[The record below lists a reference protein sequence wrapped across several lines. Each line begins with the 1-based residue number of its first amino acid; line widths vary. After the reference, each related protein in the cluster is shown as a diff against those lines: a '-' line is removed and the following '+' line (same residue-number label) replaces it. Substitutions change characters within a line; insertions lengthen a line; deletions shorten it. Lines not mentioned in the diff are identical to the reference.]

1 MSSSSMTI
9 PRETRLNGELQLL
22 KSRRVAQALTAPR
35 TSRRERSRMRLL
47 HTLRYTR
54 MTAVP
59 KTPLSPRV
67 PLKSMI
73 RRMTRRTG
81 ILDTG
86 SNRPSARSL
95 PLAKSLISS
104 STATAQKTQ
113 TELKFRTYVHEL
125 AFWSFLSLQG
135 EGAPSQF
142 ISIRSRSACPDVK
155 QNFFNFQDI
164 YISIDSSLC

>member
-1 MSSSSMTI
+1 MSSSSMTR

-67 PLKSMI
+67 PLTLMI
-73 RRMTRRTG
+73 RRRTG
-81 ILDTG
+81 ISDTG

-113 TELKFRTYVHEL
+113 TELKFCTYVHEL
-125 AFWSFLSLQG
+125 AFGASFLFKEKALHHSSSPS
-135 EGAPSQF
+135 GAGPL
-142 ISIRSRSACPDVK
+142 A
-155 QNFFNFQDI
+155 
-164 YISIDSSLC
+164 LM